1 MRIKCPNC
9 GKLYEIADADMP
21 AGGRRLRC
29 SGCGEVFW
37 RRPEDA
43 DDSFTNRTEEKT
55 AAVDAPDWN
64 EINHEKTPEND
75 PDWNEIKYAKPD
87 SDAQEQAEINAEQ
100 VKAED
105 FAVPGKEEIPAAVTP
120 EDDAAS
126 QTSHEENNTP
136 ESEGGT
142 PSGKAENK
150 PDSMD
155 DIFKR
160 LSEQSEALAQKESAR
175 PAQEKVWGCICR
187 NTGLLGKTNRR
198 YFSFLLFLI
207 FVLLMYY
214 FRYEI
219 VRTAPF
225 MEKAYA
231 ALHIKSKIL
240 GEGLEFKNVSRRSYE
255 DDYVTKMEIK
265 GFIVNNTDKMLEIP
279 TVKLEI
285 MDEDARVIQSQTT
298 PPPAKFVKENGRVAF
313 SVTVTK
319 PSPLSKY
326 IYLTFAEKQK

>member
-9 GKLYEIADADMP
+9 GKLYEIAEADMP

-43 DDSFTNRTEEKT
+43 DDSFSARTEEKT
-55 AAVDAPDWN
+55 ASVDAPDWD
-64 EINHEKTPEND
+64 ELNHE
-75 PDWNEIKYAKPD
+75 KPD
-87 SDAQEQAEINAEQ
+87 SDAKEWAEINAEQ
-100 VKAED
+100 TKTED
-105 FAVPGKEEIPAAVTP
+105 VAAPDKEEMPAAVVP
-120 EDDAAS
+120 EDVAAP
-126 QTSHEENNTP
+126 QTPDEDKTSEK
-136 ESEGGT
+136 EGGT
-142 PSGKAENK
+142 VSGTKGNK
-150 PDSMD
+150 PDGMD

-175 PAQEKVWGCICR
+175 PAPEKVWGCICK
-187 NTGLLGKTNRR
+187 NTGLLNKTNRR
-198 YFSFLLFLI
+198 YFYFLLFLI

-231 ALHIKSKIL
+231 VLNIKSKIL
-240 GEGLEFKNVSRRSYE
+240 GEGLEFKNVSRRTYE

-265 GFIVNNTDKMLEIP
+265 GFIVNSTDKMLEIP
-279 TVKLEI
+279 TVKLEV
-285 MDEDARVIQSQTT
+285 MDEKAMVLQTQTT
-298 PPPAKFVKENGRVAF
+298 PPPAKYIKENGRVAF

-326 IYLTFAEKQK
+326 IYLTFTENQK

>member
-21 AGGRRLRC
+21 SGGRRLRC

-43 DDSFTNRTEEKT
+43 DDSFINQTEEKT

-87 SDAQEQAEINAEQ
+87 SDAQEWAEINAEQ
-100 VKAED
+100 VKTENV
-105 FAVPGKEEIPAAVTP
+105 AVSEKEEMPAAVTP
-120 EDDAAS
+120 DDAVL
-126 QTSHEENNTP
+126 QMRDEEKNMQENKDDTTSG
-136 ESEGGT
+136 S
-142 PSGKAENK
+142 AENK

-187 NTGLLGKTNRR
+187 NTGLLSKTTRC
-198 YFSFLLFLI
+198 YLCFLLFLI

-219 VRTAPF
+219 VRTVPF
-225 MEKAYA
+225 MEKAYTV
-231 ALHIKSKIL
+231 LHIKSKIL

-279 TVKLEI
+279 TIKLEV
-285 MDEDARVIQSQTT
+285 MDDKAMVLQTQTT
-298 PPPAKFVKENGRVAF
+298 PPPAKFIKENGRIAF

-326 IYLTFAEKQK
+326 IYLTFTEKQK

>member
-9 GKLYEIADADMP
+9 GKLYEIAEADMP

-43 DDSFTNRTEEKT
+43 DDSFSARTEEKT
-55 AAVDAPDWN
+55 ASVDAPDWDELNHEKKPENNPDWN
-64 EINHEKTPEND
+64 EINHEK
-75 PDWNEIKYAKPD
+75 PD
-87 SDAQEQAEINAEQ
+87 SDAKEWAEINAEQ
-100 VKAED
+100 TKTED
-105 FAVPGKEEIPAAVTP
+105 VAAPDKEEMPAAVVP
-120 EDDAAS
+120 EDVAAPR
-126 QTSHEENNTP
+126 TP
-136 ESEGGT
+136 DDTKTLEKEDGT
-142 PSGKAENK
+142 ASGTTENK
-150 PDSMD
+150 PDGMD

-175 PAQEKVWGCICR
+175 PTPEKVWGCICK
-187 NTGLLGKTNRR
+187 NTGLLNKTNRR
-198 YFSFLLFLI
+198 YFYFLLFLI

-231 ALHIKSKIL
+231 VLNIKSKIL
-240 GEGLEFKNVSRRSYE
+240 GEGLEFKNVSRRTYE

-279 TVKLEI
+279 TVKLEV
-285 MDEDARVIQSQTT
+285 MDEKAMVLQTQTT
-298 PPPAKFVKENGRVAF
+298 PPPAKYIKENGRVAF

-326 IYLTFAEKQK
+326 IYLTFTENQK